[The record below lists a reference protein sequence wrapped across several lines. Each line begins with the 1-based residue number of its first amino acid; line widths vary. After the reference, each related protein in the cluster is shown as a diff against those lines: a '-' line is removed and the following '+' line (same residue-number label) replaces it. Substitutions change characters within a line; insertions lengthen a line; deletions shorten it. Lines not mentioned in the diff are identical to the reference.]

1 MNFLAHAYLSFNQ
14 DEILIG
20 NFIGD
25 FVTGKMMAIYPTR
38 VRQGIRLH
46 REIDRFT
53 DTHPLV
59 KKGQSYLRP
68 TFGHYSTVITDV
80 FFDYFLGKY
89 WDKYAQKSLDLFA
102 EETYQT
108 VANYTENLP
117 EEFNEMFFW
126 MRSQN
131 WLLNYR
137 TIEGI
142 QKSLTGLSKRARF
155 DSKMELAPLFLL
167 EKENEFELIFFA
179 FFKDLE
185 TFAREKLL
193 EIQLA
198 DAGH

>member
-1 MNFLAHAYLSFNQ
+1 MNFLAHAFLSFGQ

-25 FVTGKMMAIYPTR
+25 FVKGKMIDTYPTGI
-38 VRQGIRLH
+38 RQGIRLH
-46 REIDRFT
+46 REIDNFT

-59 KKGQSYLRP
+59 KVSQSYLRP

-89 WDKYAQKSLDLFA
+89 WDKYSSKSLETFV
-102 EETYQT
+102 EETYET
-108 VANYTENLP
+108 ISKHEEDLP
-117 EEFNEMFFW
+117 KQFKEMFFW
-126 MRSQN
+126 MKSQN

-142 QKSLTGLSKRARF
+142 QKSLSGLSRRARF
-155 DSKMELAPLFLL
+155 DSKMELATGFLL
-167 EKENEFELIFFA
+167 EKEDEFQLIFFA

-185 TFAREKLL
+185 TFAKEKLK

>member
-1 MNFLAHAYLSFNQ
+1 MNFLAHAFLSFGQ

-25 FVTGKMMAIYPTR
+25 FVKGKMIDTYPTGI
-38 VRQGIRLH
+38 RQGIRLH
-46 REIDRFT
+46 REIDNFT

-59 KKGQSYLRP
+59 KASQSYLRP
-68 TFGHYSTVITDV
+68 TFGHYSTVITDI

-89 WDKYAQKSLDLFA
+89 WEKYSSKSLETFV
-102 EETYQT
+102 EETYET
-108 VANYTENLP
+108 ISKHEEDLP
-117 EEFNEMFFW
+117 KQFKEMFFW
-126 MRSQN
+126 MKSQN

-142 QKSLTGLSKRARF
+142 QKSLSGLSRRARF
-155 DSKMELAPLFLL
+155 DSKMELATGFLL
-167 EKENEFELIFFA
+167 EKEDEFQLIFFA

-185 TFAREKLL
+185 TFAREKLK

>member
-1 MNFLAHAYLSFNQ
+1 MNFLAHAFLSFGQ

-25 FVTGKMMAIYPTR
+25 FVKGKMIDTYPTGI
-38 VRQGIRLH
+38 RQGIRLH
-46 REIDRFT
+46 REIDNFT

-59 KKGQSYLRP
+59 KVSQSYLRP

-89 WDKYAQKSLDLFA
+89 WEKYSSKSLETFV
-102 EETYQT
+102 EETYET
-108 VANYTENLP
+108 ISKHEEDLP
-117 EEFNEMFFW
+117 KQFKEMFFW
-126 MRSQN
+126 MKSQN

-142 QKSLTGLSKRARF
+142 QKSLSGLSRRARF
-155 DSKMELAPLFLL
+155 DSKMELATGFLL
-167 EKENEFELIFFA
+167 EKEDEFQLIFFA

-185 TFAREKLL
+185 TFAWEKLK

>member
-1 MNFLAHAYLSFNQ
+1 MNFLAHAFLSFGQ

-25 FVTGKMMAIYPTR
+25 FVKGKMIDTYPTGI
-38 VRQGIRLH
+38 RQGIRLH
-46 REIDRFT
+46 REIDNFT
-53 DTHPLV
+53 DNHPLV
-59 KKGQSYLRP
+59 KVSQSYLRP

-89 WDKYAQKSLDLFA
+89 WEKYSSKPLETFV
-102 EETYQT
+102 EETYET
-108 VANYTENLP
+108 ISKNEKDLP
-117 EEFNEMFFW
+117 EQFKEMFFW
-126 MRSQN
+126 MKSQN

-142 QKSLTGLSKRARF
+142 QKSLSGLSQRAKF
-155 DSKMELAPLFLL
+155 DSKMELATEFLL
-167 EKENEFELIFFA
+167 QKENEFQTIFFA

-185 TFAREKLL
+185 TFAREKLK

>member
-1 MNFLAHAYLSFNQ
+1 MNFLAHAYLSFGQ

-25 FVTGKMMAIYPTR
+25 FVKGKMGETYPTGI
-38 VRQGIRLH
+38 RQGIRLH
-46 REIDRFT
+46 REIDNFT

-59 KKGQSYLRP
+59 KASQSYLRP
-68 TFGHYSTVITDV
+68 TFGHYSTVITDI
-80 FFDYFLGKY
+80 FFDYFLGKF
-89 WDKYAQKSLDLFA
+89 WDTFSQKPLERFV

-108 VANYTENLP
+108 ISKHEEDLP
-117 EEFNEMFFW
+117 EAFKEMFYW
-126 MRSQN
+126 MKSQN

-137 TIEGI
+137 TVEGI
-142 QKSLTGLSKRARF
+142 QKSLTGLSQRTRF
-155 DSKMELAPLFLL
+155 DSKMELATDFLL
-167 EKENEFELIFFA
+167 QKEDEFQLIFFA

-185 TFAREKLL
+185 TFARAKLL

>member
-1 MNFLAHAYLSFNQ
+1 MNFLAHAYLSFDQ

-25 FVTGKMMAIYPTR
+25 FVKGKMVETYPI
-38 VRQGIRLH
+38 GIRHGIWLH

-59 KKGQSYLRP
+59 KASQSYLRP
-68 TFGHYSTVITDV
+68 TFGHYSTVITDI
-80 FFDYFLGKY
+80 FFDYFLGKF
-89 WDKYAQKSLDLFA
+89 WDNYSKKPLELFA
-102 EETYQT
+102 EETYLIISG
-108 VANYTENLP
+108 YKDYLP
-117 EEFNEMFFW
+117 ERFREMFFW
-126 MRSQN
+126 MKSQN

-142 QKSLTGLSKRARF
+142 QKTLTGLSKRARF
-155 DSKMELAPLFLL
+155 DSKMELAPAFLL
-167 EKENEFELIFFA
+167 EREDEFQLIFFA

-185 TFAREKLL
+185 TFAREKLQ

-198 DAGH
+198 DAGN

>member
-1 MNFLAHAYLSFNQ
+1 MNFLAHAFLSFGQ

-25 FVTGKMMAIYPTR
+25 FVKGKMIDTYPTGI
-38 VRQGIRLH
+38 RQGIRLH
-46 REIDRFT
+46 REIDNFT

-59 KKGQSYLRP
+59 KVSQSYLRP

-89 WDKYAQKSLDLFA
+89 WEKYSSKSLETFV
-102 EETYQT
+102 EETYET
-108 VANYTENLP
+108 ISKHEEDLP
-117 EEFNEMFFW
+117 NQFKEMFFW
-126 MRSQN
+126 MKSQN

-142 QKSLTGLSKRARF
+142 QKSLSGLSRRARF
-155 DSKMELAPLFLL
+155 DSKMELATGFLL
-167 EKENEFELIFFA
+167 EKEDEFQLIFFA

-185 TFAREKLL
+185 TFAWEKLK

>member
-1 MNFLAHAYLSFNQ
+1 MNFLAHAYLSFDQ

-25 FVTGKMMAIYPTR
+25 FVRGKMVDTFSIGI
-38 VRQGIRLH
+38 RQGIWLH
-46 REIDRFT
+46 REIDKFT
-53 DTHPLV
+53 DSHPLV
-59 KKGQSYLRP
+59 KAGQSYLRP

-89 WDKYAQKSLDLFA
+89 WDKYSSKSLETFV
-102 EETYQT
+102 EETYET
-108 VANYTENLP
+108 ISKHEEDLP
-117 EEFNEMFFW
+117 KQFKEMFFW
-126 MRSQN
+126 MKSQN

-142 QKSLTGLSKRARF
+142 QKSLSGLSKRTKF
-155 DSKMELAPLFLL
+155 DSKMELATGFLL
-167 EKENEFELIFFA
+167 EKEKEFELIFFA

-185 TFAREKLL
+185 TFAREKLK

-198 DAGH
+198 DADH